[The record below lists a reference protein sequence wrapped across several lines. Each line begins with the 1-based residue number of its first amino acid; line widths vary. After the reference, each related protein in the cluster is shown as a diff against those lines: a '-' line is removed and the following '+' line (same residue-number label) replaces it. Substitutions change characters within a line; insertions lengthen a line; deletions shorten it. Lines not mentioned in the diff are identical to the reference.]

1 MPCPSSPPS
10 FTPSFPVTTPCRL
23 GCCCL
28 RRYSLCVDVVA
39 APPLFLVLICR
50 DLQSSKSSGITGN
63 YILEL
68 VVEELLKQRGLS
80 QVEVKAK

>member
-1 MPCPSSPPS
+1 VLVVSLHPLCS
-10 FTPSFPVTTPCRL
+10 FF
-23 GCCCL
+23 
-28 RRYSLCVDVVA
+28 
-39 APPLFLVLICR
+39 LICR